1 MNCLWE
7 SDVGLKD
14 KFIKFCELQKA
25 ANLERSLKGPESRD
39 TIAAYER
46 ANQLKREILEG
57 LDENSNH

>member
-1 MNCLWE
+1 MR
-7 SDVGLKD
+7 LKE

-25 ANLERSLKGPESRD
+25 ANFERSVKGHDHLD
-39 TIAAYER
+39 TIKAYER